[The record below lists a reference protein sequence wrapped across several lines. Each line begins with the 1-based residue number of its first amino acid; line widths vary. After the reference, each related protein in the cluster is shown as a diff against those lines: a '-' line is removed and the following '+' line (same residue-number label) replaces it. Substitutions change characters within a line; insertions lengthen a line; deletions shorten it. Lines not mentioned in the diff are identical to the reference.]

1 MSRSPL
7 PFALLV
13 LALLLSAGC
22 RKETTAAAPPP
33 PQEITTGATGRYC
46 GMALSEHNGP
56 KAQIL
61 LKSQHEP
68 VWFSSVRDV
77 FAFTLI
83 PEEPKDIAAIY
94 VHDLA
99 RAKNWDQPEPGMW
112 VEARHAFFVLGSRK
126 DSAMGAPEAFP
137 FSDEAAAHAFT
148 AAHGGR
154 VVRFAAIREDFV
166 FGDPSSEPISV
177 TPIAPGPSR

>member
-1 MSRSPL
+1 MLRFAP
-7 PFALLV
+7 PFAVLILVLLLV
-13 LALLLSAGC
+13 AGC
-22 RKETTAAAPPP
+22 REDPAAVTPPP
-33 PQEITTGATGRYC
+33 PQEISAGATGRYC
-46 GMALSEHNGP
+46 GMALSEHDGP

-61 LKSQHEP
+61 LKSQSEP

-77 FAFTLI
+77 FAFTLM

-99 RAKNWDQPEPGMW
+99 RAKDWNQPEAGMW
-112 VEARHAFFVLGSRK
+112 VEARRAFFVLGSRK

-137 FSDEAAAHAFT
+137 FSEETAARAFA

-154 VVRFAAIREDFV
+154 VVRFGEIREDFV
-166 FGDPSSEPISV
+166 FGNPAADSKSA
-177 TPIAPGPSR
+177 APDGK